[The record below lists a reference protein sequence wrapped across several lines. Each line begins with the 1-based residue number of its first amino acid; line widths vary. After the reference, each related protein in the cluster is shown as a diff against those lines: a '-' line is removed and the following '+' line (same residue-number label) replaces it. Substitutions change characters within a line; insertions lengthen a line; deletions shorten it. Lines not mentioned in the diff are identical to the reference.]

1 MVIDFKLIERATNGV
16 ISTFVEEGRLNFK
29 RFTDKQIE
37 YFKATVNDMNKQ
49 NKAVATSSV
58 IIDFYTDAKRLEFSL
73 YCTRAT
79 TRAQCYADVYVD
91 GAMVSHHGCL
101 VPEDA
106 PFYILDSATDLG
118 EGRKRVTIFL
128 PNLFKAQL
136 EKLILFGGQE
146 FTPVEKDIKVLF
158 IGDSI
163 TQGYISNFASYTY
176 VNRLAYKNNWNALNL
191 GMGATIFDAKDL
203 DPDLPFIPQ
212 EIFIAYGTNDW
223 AKSPDIEG
231 MMREFIK
238 KIQSTYKGIKINL
251 ITPIWRGDEE
261 QNVSKHNLKQ
271 TFSQLQELIIRVANE
286 FENLVVIDGLKLV
299 PPCKEFFVED
309 VLHPNDLGFLIY
321 AEGLMR
327 ELKI

>member
-1 MVIDFKLIERATNGV
+1 MVIDFKLIEGATSGV

-29 RFTDKQIE
+29 RFTDRQIE

-58 IIDFYTDAKRLEFSL
+58 IIDFYTDAKSLEFSL

-79 TRAQCYADVYVD
+79 TRAQCYTDVYVD
-91 GAMVSHHGCL
+91 GVMVSHHGCL
-101 VPEDA
+101 VPENA
-106 PFYILDSATDLG
+106 SFYKLESLTDLG

-136 EKLILFGGQE
+136 ERFILIGGQE
-146 FTPVEKDIKVLF
+146 FTPVEKDKRVLF

-203 DPDLPFIPQ
+203 DPDLPFTPQ

-238 KIQSTYKGIKINL
+238 KIQSTYEGVKINL

-261 QNVSKHNLKQ
+261 QNLSKHNLKQ
-271 TFSQLQELIIRVANE
+271 TFSQLQELIKRVASE

-299 PPCKEFFVED
+299 PHCKEFFVED
-309 VLHPNDLGFLIY
+309 ILHPNDLGFLAY